1 MLAESRCCFCSANK
15 KEKKGGKCS
24 DATFGWALLYAAA
37 SDMMCCQFV
46 ALFAEEL
53 GRLPHPACEQEHP
66 ASLFGVWSRDT
77 VVWGGDKKKRLDH
90 LCAKSSSI

>member
-15 KEKKGGKCS
+15 KEKKC

-53 GRLPHPACEQEHP
+53 GRLPHPACELEHP

-77 VVWGGDKKKRLDH
+77 VVWGGGIKKKKTGPP
-90 LCAKSSSI
+90 LC